1 MRLILIGTEYTG
13 KTTLCD
19 GLMDWGHANGIHH
32 HLDDHFSI
40 PDCQMLKSEE
50 DQKIMTGLPDI
61 LQERFQRFQIA
72 YHVRLINKYEHILLG
87 GFHIEEAVYGPK
99 YYYPSIGRLVETSHA
114 WEEGMP
120 SDTILV
126 HLTADRDKIAERM
139 KSDPHKYEVVP
150 EPDIEEMQEVFNQEY
165 RKSWIRRKFTI
176 DTTELTPEGLL
187 DTFLEQSL
195 PHLNT
200 RDLLIRQ
207 GIDGR
212 A

>member
-13 KTTLCD
+13 KTTLCQ

-61 LQERFQRFQIA
+61 LKERFQRFQIA

-87 GFHIEEAVYGPK
+87 GFHIEEAVYGSK
-99 YYYPSIGRLVETSHA
+99 YYYPSIGRMVESSRA

-120 SDTILV
+120 EDTILV
-126 HLTADRDKIAERM
+126 HLTADRDKIAQRM
-139 KSDPHKYEVVP
+139 KADPHQYEVVP
-150 EPDIEEMQEVFNQEY
+150 EGDIEEMQAAFQEEY
-165 RKSWIRRKFTI
+165 RRTWIRRKLTI
-176 DTTELTPEGLL
+176 DTTGLTDEQLLETFLKESIPHL
-187 DTFLEQSL
+187 DT
-195 PHLNT
+195 
-200 RDLLIRQ
+200 RDFLIRQ
-207 GIDGR
+207 SL
-212 A
+212 